1 MITNT
6 QVPGNDLVLKQGAM
20 RDIDSLSVVGYDNDS
35 TLCVNGN
42 MKHGECGMGNRSV
55 ITTLIIILLILP
67 KFICWEPTSNVIV
80 LVKQNS

>member
-35 TLCVNGN
+35 TLYVHRK
-42 MKHGECGMGNRSV
+42 MKHGEFGIGNV
-55 ITTLIIILLILP
+55 EWEIDQLLPHL
-67 KFICWEPTSNVIV
+67 
-80 LVKQNS
+80 L